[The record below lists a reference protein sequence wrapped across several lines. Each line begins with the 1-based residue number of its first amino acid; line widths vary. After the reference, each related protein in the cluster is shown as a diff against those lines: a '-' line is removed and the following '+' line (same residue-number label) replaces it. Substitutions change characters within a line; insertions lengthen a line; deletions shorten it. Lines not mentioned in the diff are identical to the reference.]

1 MGESQSP
8 DGRGKEGNE
17 VLKIETDAR
26 RMMKIILALVFVAL
40 PGAGSS
46 WAQTAAERV
55 RISYSS
61 GGMTSIDLFIARDRN
76 YFQQQNLVP
85 ELIRVSAN
93 LAITAGISGEID
105 VLGSIGSAIR
115 SIQRGAPL
123 RVVSVTL
130 RRPLFFLV
138 ARPEYKSIKD
148 LKGKNLGI
156 VTFGGSQHTT
166 AKRMFALHGL
176 NADKELTAIQVGEEA
191 VLLQALTA
199 NSIQAAAI
207 SPPYAQI
214 AKEKFNMNIVET
226 STDKFASIQNG
237 AAVHIK
243 TLRERPDFLKRF
255 LRARAQANKYF
266 LEREKEASELLAS
279 IWSSDYKIANDSYR
293 ASKAAF
299 TGTGIPTEGEI
310 KEYLALDAQ
319 ILGLSQPVPAASVF
333 DFTLQREIN
342 KEMSIK

>member
-1 MGESQSP
+1 MG
-8 DGRGKEGNE
+8 KFF
-17 VLKIETDAR
+17 
-26 RMMKIILALVFVAL
+26 IIAMILIGTSTLAL
-40 PGAGSS
+40 
-46 WAQTAAERV
+46 AQSAPERI

-61 GGMTSIDLFIARDRN
+61 GGMTSIDLFIARDKN
-76 YFQQQNLVP
+76 YFRDQKLNA
-85 ELIRVSAN
+85 ELIRMSAN

-138 ARPEYKSIKD
+138 GRPEYPNVKD
-148 LKGKNLGI
+148 LKGKTMGI

-166 AKRMFALHGL
+166 AKRMLALGGL
-176 NADKELTAIQVGEEA
+176 NADKELTSIQVGEES
-191 VLLQALTA
+191 VLLQALTT
-199 NSIQAAAI
+199 NSIQVAAI

-214 AKEKFNMNIVET
+214 AREKFNMRILET

-237 AAVHIK
+237 AAVNVK
-243 TLRERPDFLKRF
+243 MLQEKPEFLKRF

-266 LEREKEASELLAS
+266 MEREKEASELLAS
-279 IWSSDYKIANDSYR
+279 IWKSDYKIANDSYR
-293 ASKAAF
+293 ASRAAF
-299 TGTGIPTEGEI
+299 TGTGIPSDEEI

-319 ILGLSQPVPAASVF
+319 ILGLPQPVAPNTVF

-342 KEMSIK
+342 KELGIR

>member
-1 MGESQSP
+1 MMLSRASFAQSTP
-8 DGRGKEGNE
+8 
-17 VLKIETDAR
+17 
-26 RMMKIILALVFVAL
+26 
-40 PGAGSS
+40 
-46 WAQTAAERV
+46 ERI

-61 GGMTSIDLFIARDRN
+61 GGMTSIDLFIARDKK
-76 YFQQQNLVP
+76 YFQEQKLNA
-85 ELIRVSAN
+85 ELIRMPAN

-123 RVVSVTL
+123 RVISVTL

-138 ARPEYKSIKD
+138 ARPEYGSIKD
-148 LKGKNLGI
+148 LKGRTMGI

-166 AKRMFALHGL
+166 AKRMLALGGL
-176 NADKELTAIQVGEEA
+176 NADKELTAIQVGEES
-191 VLLQALTA
+191 VLLQALTT
-199 NSIQAAAI
+199 NSIQVAAI

-214 AKEKFNMNIVET
+214 AKDKFNMKILET

-237 AAVHIK
+237 AAVSVK
-243 TLRERPDFLKRF
+243 NLQEKSEFFKRF

-266 LEREKEASELLAS
+266 MDREKEASELLAS
-279 IWSSDYKIANDSYR
+279 IWKSDYKIANDSYR
-293 ASKAAF
+293 ASKPAF
-299 TGTGIPTEGEI
+299 TGTGIPSEEEI

-319 ILGLSQPVPAASVF
+319 IIGLAQPVPPASVF

-342 KEMSIK
+342 KELGIK

>member
-1 MGESQSP
+1 MFKIP
-8 DGRGKEGNE
+8 IL
-17 VLKIETDAR
+17 VLMIMA
-26 RMMKIILALVFVAL
+26 MNGLASGQ
-40 PGAGSS
+40 GAP
-46 WAQTAAERV
+46 ERI

-61 GGMTSIDLFIARDRN
+61 GGMTSIDLFIARDKK
-76 YFQQQNLVP
+76 YFQEQRLNAELV
-85 ELIRVSAN
+85 RMSAN

-138 ARPEYKSIKD
+138 GRPEYGSIKD
-148 LKGKNLGI
+148 LRGKTMGI

-166 AKRMFALHGL
+166 AKRMLALGGL
-176 NADKELTAIQVGEEA
+176 NADKELTSIQVGEES
-191 VLLQALTA
+191 VLLQALTT
-199 NSIQAAAI
+199 NSIQVAAI

-214 AKEKFNMNIVET
+214 AKEKFNMKILET

-237 AAVHIK
+237 AAVNLK
-243 TLRERPDFLKRF
+243 LLQEKPDFLKRF

-266 LEREKEASELLAS
+266 MDREKEASELLAN
-279 IWSSDYKIANDSYR
+279 IWKSDYKIANDSYR

-299 TGTGIPTEGEI
+299 TGTGIPTEDEI

-319 ILGLSQPVPAASVF
+319 ILGLAQPVAVASVF

-342 KEMSIK
+342 KELGIK

>member
-1 MGESQSP
+1 M
-8 DGRGKEGNE
+8 
-17 VLKIETDAR
+17 VKIPILLLA
-26 RMMKIILALVFVAL
+26 ILAVNGIAL
-40 PGAGSS
+40 GQSAP
-46 WAQTAAERV
+46 ERI

-61 GGMTSIDLFIARDRN
+61 GGMTSIDLFIARDRK
-76 YFQQQNLVP
+76 YFQQQNLNA
-85 ELIRVSAN
+85 ELIRVPAN
-93 LAITAGISGEID
+93 LAITAGISGDVD

-138 ARPEYKSIKD
+138 GRPEYGSIKD
-148 LKGKNLGI
+148 LRGKTMGI

-166 AKRMFALHGL
+166 AKRMLALGGL
-176 NADKELTAIQVGEEA
+176 NADKEMTAIQVGEES

-199 NSIQAAAI
+199 NSIQVAAI

-214 AKEKFNMNIVET
+214 AKEKFNMKILET

-237 AAVHIK
+237 AAVNLKILQEK
-243 TLRERPDFLKRF
+243 PEFLKRF

-266 LEREKEASELLAS
+266 MDREKEASELLAK
-279 IWSSDYKIANDSYR
+279 IWNSDYKIANDSYR
-293 ASKAAF
+293 ASKPAF
-299 TGTGIPTEGEI
+299 TGTGIPTEDEI

-319 ILGLSQPVPAASVF
+319 ILGLAQPVSPSSVF

-342 KEMSIK
+342 KELGIK

>member
-1 MGESQSP
+1 M
-8 DGRGKEGNE
+8 
-17 VLKIETDAR
+17 LKTS
-26 RMMKIILALVFVAL
+26 ILALLILMMSRSAL
-40 PGAGSS
+40 GQSAP
-46 WAQTAAERV
+46 ERI

-61 GGMTSIDLFIARDRN
+61 GGVTSIDLFIARDKN
-76 YFQQQNLVP
+76 YFQEQKLNAELV
-85 ELIRVSAN
+85 RMSAN

-123 RVVSVTL
+123 RVISVTL

-138 ARPEYKSIKD
+138 GRPEYASIKD
-148 LKGKNLGI
+148 LRGKTMGI

-166 AKRMFALHGL
+166 AKRMLALGGL
-176 NADKELTAIQVGEEA
+176 NADKELTAIQVGEES
-191 VLLQALTA
+191 VLLQALTS
-199 NSIQAAAI
+199 NSIQVAAI

-214 AKEKFNMNIVET
+214 AKEKFNMKILET

-237 AAVHIK
+237 AAVNLKILQEK
-243 TLRERPDFLKRF
+243 PEFLKRF

-266 LEREKEASELLAS
+266 MDREKEASELLAK
-279 IWSSDYKIANDSYR
+279 IWNSDYKIANDSYR
-293 ASKAAF
+293 ASKPAF
-299 TGTGIPTEGEI
+299 TGTGIPTEDEI

-319 ILGLSQPVPAASVF
+319 ILGLAQPVSPSSVF

-342 KEMSIK
+342 KELGIK

>member
-1 MGESQSP
+1 M
-8 DGRGKEGNE
+8 RKFF
-17 VLKIETDAR
+17 ITA
-26 RMMKIILALVFVAL
+26 IILI
-40 PGAGSS
+40 GMS
-46 WAQTAAERV
+46 TAALAQSAPERI

-61 GGMTSIDLFIARDRN
+61 GGMTSIDLFIARDKN
-76 YFQQQNLVP
+76 YFRDQRLNAELV
-85 ELIRVSAN
+85 RMSAN

-138 ARPEYKSIKD
+138 GRPEFPTIKD
-148 LKGKNLGI
+148 LKGKTMGI

-166 AKRMFALHGL
+166 AKRMLALGGL
-176 NADKELTAIQVGEEA
+176 NADKELTAIQVGEES
-191 VLLQALTA
+191 VLLQALTT
-199 NSIQAAAI
+199 NSIQVAAI

-214 AKEKFNMNIVET
+214 AKEKFDMRILET

-237 AAVHIK
+237 AAVHVK
-243 TLRERPDFLKRF
+243 TLQEKPDYLKRF

-266 LEREKEASELLAS
+266 MEREKEASDLLAN
-279 IWSSDYKIANDSYR
+279 IWKSDYKIANDSYR
-293 ASKAAF
+293 ASRAAF
-299 TGTGIPTEGEI
+299 TGTGIPTDEEI

-319 ILGLSQPVPAASVF
+319 ILGLSQPVAASTVF

-342 KEMSIK
+342 KELGIR

>member
-1 MGESQSP
+1 MSKVWVLGLAAIITISGDALGQSAP
-8 DGRGKEGNE
+8 
-17 VLKIETDAR
+17 
-26 RMMKIILALVFVAL
+26 
-40 PGAGSS
+40 
-46 WAQTAAERV
+46 ERI

-61 GGMTSIDLFIARDRN
+61 GGMTSIDLFIARDKK
-76 YFQQQNLVP
+76 YFQDQTLNAELV
-85 ELIRVSAN
+85 RMSAN

-138 ARPEYKSIKD
+138 GRPEYGSIKD
-148 LKGKNLGI
+148 LRGKTMGI

-166 AKRMFALHGL
+166 AKRMLALGGL
-176 NADKELTAIQVGEEA
+176 NGDKDLTSIQVGEES
-191 VLLQALTA
+191 VLLQALTT
-199 NSIQAAAI
+199 NSIQVAAI

-214 AKEKFNMNIVET
+214 AKEKFNMKILET

-237 AAVHIK
+237 AAVNVK
-243 TLRERPDFLKRF
+243 LLQEKPDFLKRF
-255 LRARAQANKYF
+255 LRARARANKYF
-266 LEREKEASELLAS
+266 MDHEKEASELLAN
-279 IWSSDYKIANDSYR
+279 IWKSDYKIANDSYR

-299 TGTGIPTEGEI
+299 TGTGIPTEDEI

-319 ILGLSQPVPAASVF
+319 ILGLAQPAAVSSVF
-333 DFTLQREIN
+333 DFSLQREIN
-342 KEMSIK
+342 KELGIK

>member
-1 MGESQSP
+1 M
-8 DGRGKEGNE
+8 
-17 VLKIETDAR
+17 LKIPVLL
-26 RMMKIILALVFVAL
+26 LALIAVHDVAL
-40 PGAGSS
+40 GQSAP
-46 WAQTAAERV
+46 ERI

-61 GGMTSIDLFIARDRN
+61 GGMTSIDLFIARDKK
-76 YFQQQNLVP
+76 YFQEQRLNAELV
-85 ELIRVSAN
+85 RMSAN

-138 ARPEYKSIKD
+138 GRPEYGSIKD
-148 LKGKNLGI
+148 LRGKTMGI

-166 AKRMFALHGL
+166 AKRMLALGGL
-176 NADKELTAIQVGEEA
+176 NADKELTAIQVGEES
-191 VLLQALTA
+191 VLLQALTT
-199 NSIQAAAI
+199 NSIQVAAI

-214 AKEKFNMNIVET
+214 AKEKFNMKILET

-237 AAVHIK
+237 AAVNVK
-243 TLRERPDFLKRF
+243 MLQEKPDFLKRF

-266 LEREKEASELLAS
+266 MEREKEASEVLAT
-279 IWSSDYKIANDSYR
+279 IWKSDYKIANDSYR
-293 ASKAAF
+293 ASKPAF
-299 TGTGIPTEGEI
+299 TGTGIPTDEEI

-319 ILGLSQPVPAASVF
+319 ILGLAQPVAASSVF

-342 KEMSIK
+342 KELGIK

>member
-1 MGESQSP
+1 MMLSRASFAQST
-8 DGRGKEGNE
+8 
-17 VLKIETDAR
+17 L
-26 RMMKIILALVFVAL
+26 
-40 PGAGSS
+40 
-46 WAQTAAERV
+46 ERI

-61 GGMTSIDLFIARDRN
+61 GGMTSIDLFIARDKK
-76 YFQQQNLVP
+76 YFQEQKLNA
-85 ELIRVSAN
+85 ELIRMPAN

-123 RVVSVTL
+123 RVISVTL

-138 ARPEYKSIKD
+138 ARPEYGSIKD
-148 LKGKNLGI
+148 LKGTTMGI

-166 AKRMFALHGL
+166 AKRMLALGGL
-176 NADKELTAIQVGEEA
+176 NADKELTAIQVGEES
-191 VLLQALTA
+191 VLLQALTT
-199 NSIQAAAI
+199 NSIQVAAI

-214 AKEKFNMNIVET
+214 AKDKFNMKIIET

-237 AAVHIK
+237 AAVSVK
-243 TLRERPDFLKRF
+243 NLQEKSEFLKRF

-266 LEREKEASELLAS
+266 MDREKEASELLAS
-279 IWSSDYKIANDSYR
+279 IWKSDYKIANDSYR
-293 ASKAAF
+293 ASKPAF
-299 TGTGIPTEGEI
+299 TGTGIPSEEEI

-319 ILGLSQPVPAASVF
+319 IIGLAQPVPPASVF

-342 KEMSIK
+342 KELGIK

>member
-1 MGESQSP
+1 MMLSRASFAQSTP
-8 DGRGKEGNE
+8 
-17 VLKIETDAR
+17 
-26 RMMKIILALVFVAL
+26 
-40 PGAGSS
+40 
-46 WAQTAAERV
+46 ERI

-61 GGMTSIDLFIARDRN
+61 GGMTSIDLFIARDKK
-76 YFQQQNLVP
+76 YFQEQKLNA
-85 ELIRVSAN
+85 ELIRMPAN

-123 RVVSVTL
+123 RVISVTL

-138 ARPEYKSIKD
+138 ARPEYGSIKD
-148 LKGKNLGI
+148 LKGKTMGI

-166 AKRMFALHGL
+166 AKRMLALGGL
-176 NADKELTAIQVGEEA
+176 NADKELTAIQVGEES
-191 VLLQALTA
+191 VLLQALMT
-199 NSIQAAAI
+199 NSIQVAAI

-214 AKEKFNMNIVET
+214 AKDKFNMKILET

-237 AAVHIK
+237 AAVSVK
-243 TLRERPDFLKRF
+243 NLQEKSEFLKRF

-266 LEREKEASELLAS
+266 MDREKEASELLAS
-279 IWSSDYKIANDSYR
+279 IWKSDYKIANDSYR
-293 ASKAAF
+293 ASKPAF
-299 TGTGIPTEGEI
+299 TGTGIPSEEEI

-319 ILGLSQPVPAASVF
+319 IIGLAQPVPPASVF

-342 KEMSIK
+342 KELGIK

>member
-1 MGESQSP
+1 M
-8 DGRGKEGNE
+8 
-17 VLKIETDAR
+17 LKTS
-26 RMMKIILALVFVAL
+26 ILALLILTMVNGSAL
-40 PGAGSS
+40 GQSAP
-46 WAQTAAERV
+46 ERI

-61 GGMTSIDLFIARDRN
+61 GGVTSIDLFIARDKN
-76 YFQQQNLVP
+76 YFQEQKLNAELV
-85 ELIRVSAN
+85 RMSAN

-123 RVVSVTL
+123 RVISVTL

-138 ARPEYKSIKD
+138 GRPEYASIKD
-148 LKGKNLGI
+148 LRGKTMGI

-166 AKRMFALHGL
+166 AKRMLALGGL
-176 NADKELTAIQVGEEA
+176 NADKEMTAIQVGEES

-199 NSIQAAAI
+199 NSIQVAAI

-214 AKEKFNMNIVET
+214 AKEKFNMKILET

-237 AAVHIK
+237 AAVNLKILQEK
-243 TLRERPDFLKRF
+243 PEFLKRF
-255 LRARAQANKYF
+255 LRARAQANRYF
-266 LEREKEASELLAS
+266 MDREKEASELLAK
-279 IWSSDYKIANDSYR
+279 IWNSDYKIANDSYR
-293 ASKAAF
+293 ASKPAF
-299 TGTGIPTEGEI
+299 TGTGIPTEDEI

-319 ILGLSQPVPAASVF
+319 ILGLAQPVSPLSVF

-342 KEMSIK
+342 KELGIK

>member
-1 MGESQSP
+1 MLKLFFAVFILIGMSASALAQSAP
-8 DGRGKEGNE
+8 
-17 VLKIETDAR
+17 
-26 RMMKIILALVFVAL
+26 
-40 PGAGSS
+40 
-46 WAQTAAERV
+46 ERI

-61 GGMTSIDLFIARDRN
+61 GGMTSIDLFIARDKG
-76 YFQQQNLVP
+76 YFQDQKLRA
-85 ELIRVSAN
+85 ELIRMSAN

-138 ARPEYKSIKD
+138 GRPEFPAIKD
-148 LKGKNLGI
+148 LKGKTMGI

-166 AKRMFALHGL
+166 AKRMIALGGL
-176 NADKELTAIQVGEEA
+176 NADKELTSIQVGEES
-191 VLLQALTA
+191 VLLQALIN
-199 NSIQAAAI
+199 NSIQVAAV

-214 AKEKFNMNIVET
+214 AKEKFNMRILET

-237 AAVHIK
+237 AAVHVK
-243 TLRERPDFLKRF
+243 TLQEKPEYLKRF

-266 LEREKEASELLAS
+266 MEREKEASELLAN
-279 IWSSDYKIANDSYR
+279 IWKSDYKIANDSYR
-293 ASKAAF
+293 ASRAAF
-299 TGTGIPTEGEI
+299 TGTGIPSDEEI

-319 ILGLSQPVPAASVF
+319 ILGLLQPVTPNTVF

-342 KEMSIK
+342 KELGIR

>member
-1 MGESQSP
+1 
-8 DGRGKEGNE
+8 
-17 VLKIETDAR
+17 
-26 RMMKIILALVFVAL
+26 MMKIKLLALAMAWLVT
-40 PGAGSS
+40 GSA
-46 WAQTAAERV
+46 WAAQTAAERV

-61 GGMTSIDLFIARDRN
+61 GGMTSIDLFIARDRK
-76 YFQQQNLVP
+76 YFQQQNLNA

-148 LKGKNLGI
+148 LKGKTLGI
-156 VTFGGSQHTT
+156 VTVGGSQHTT

-191 VLLQALTA
+191 VQLQALNG
-199 NSIQAAAI
+199 NSIQVAAI

-214 AKEKFNMNIVET
+214 AKEKFNMNILET
-226 STDKFASIQNG
+226 SADKFASIQNG
-237 AAVHIK
+237 AAVHVK
-243 TLRERPDFLKRF
+243 TLQERQDFLKRF

-266 LEREKEASELLAS
+266 MEREKEASELLAN
-279 IWSSDYKIANDSYR
+279 IWKSDYKIANDSYR
-293 ASKAAF
+293 ASRAAF
-299 TGTGIPTEGEI
+299 TGTGIPTDDEI

-319 ILGLSQPVPAASVF
+319 ILGLPQPVPAASVF

-342 KEMSIK
+342 KELGIK